1 MKEYNPY
8 RVYFQHYRGCYCARE
23 LDSLEFLWFVHMTQS
38 KKKKN
43 PLLIEFAARVRNRRY
58 ALSLTQEQ
66 LAERAG
72 FHVNYIG
79 GIERAERNPSL
90 TSLAALAKGL
100 ECFIA
105 ELLP

>member
-1 MKEYNPY
+1 M
-8 RVYFQHYRGCYCARE
+8 VQ
-23 LDSLEFLWFVHMTQS
+23 Q

-43 PLLIEFAARVRNRRY
+43 TLLVEFAAKVRNRRH
-58 ALSLTQEQ
+58 ALSLTQEE
-66 LAERAG
+66 LAERSG

-100 ECFIA
+100 EYSA
-105 ELLP
+105 KELTQGLF